1 MFFPNLFIWL
11 KILKD
16 EKARTVLHGFIYIV
30 KKPKH
35 KPNKLYDLIKEE
47 NFTITLS
54 KNGYMMI
61 VF

>member
-1 MFFPNLFIWL
+1 MFFPNIFIWL

-35 KPNKLYDLIKEE
+35 KQNKLYDLIKED
-47 NFTITLS
+47 NFITNLS
-54 KNGYMMI
+54 KNG
-61 VF
+61 

>member
-11 KILKD
+11 KTLKD

-54 KNGYMMI
+54 KM
-61 VF
+61 VT